1 MMHSYTSLSLFLLT
15 SALVAQP
22 TLQIADFPTTTLTL
36 EWYLLTDPGS
46 ISEPSDGTSQTW
58 DFTSATWALAG
69 TVALT
74 PAAGTAYAAQYPTA
88 NYVFI
93 STPTGESPI
102 YAYLLVG
109 ANGFEVICGDA
120 PLNTEVYT
128 NLKTVLQTPLAFG
141 ASFSDT
147 NDGTQG
153 PGTETWTY
161 TGAGTLQTDLGN
173 FSNTVKTVRT
183 ADDRVE
189 LWNSAPLFPR
199 LTGNSQSVNLYV
211 DGTTS
216 IGEQETANAPL
227 TILPTNATH
236 EIMIKAVSAG
246 TSWAIVDA
254 AGRTQRIGSFNK
266 QGDQRIGIDA
276 LANGAY
282 VLRVTNAT
290 GTRSARFQKQ

>member
-1 MMHSYTSLSLFLLT
+1 MMHFHTSLSLFLLT
-15 SALVAQP
+15 SALAAQP
-22 TLQIADFPTTTLTL
+22 TLQIADFPTATLTL
-36 EWYLLTDPGS
+36 DWYLLSDPGS
-46 ISEPSDGTSQTW
+46 ITEPSDGTGQTW

-69 TVALT
+69 TVSMA

-93 STPTGESPI
+93 STPTGGSPI

-128 NLKTVLQTPLAFG
+128 NLKTVLQTPLAYG

-153 PGTETWTY
+153 PDSETWTY
-161 TGAGTLQTDLGN
+161 TGAGTLQTDLGS
-173 FSNTVKTVRT
+173 FSNTVKTVRS
-183 ADDRVE
+183 DDNRIA

-199 LTGNSQSVNLYV
+199 ITGNSQSVNLYV
-211 DGTTS
+211 DASNSIVDPGSSAVALKIFPTTATNS
-216 IGEQETANAPL
+216 L
-227 TILPTNATH
+227 TIAS
-236 EIMIKAVSAG
+236 VGAG
-246 TSWAIVDA
+246 STWTITDA
-254 AGRTQRIGSFNK
+254 QGRVMRLGSFTA
-266 QGDQRIGIDA
+266 QGDQQLSIMG

-282 VLRVTNAT
+282 FLNVSDAT
-290 GTRSARFQKQ
+290 LTRIARFLKS